1 VGGGARSLDQLQ
13 DPLARR
19 LGAFDATMIV
29 MGGIIGSGIFVNPY
43 VVAKEVHTSALIL
56 GAWILGGLT
65 ALAGAFIYAELA
77 MLRPNLGGQYA
88 YLKDAFHPA
97 VAFLYGWALLLV
109 MQTGGMAAVAV
120 TFARYARE
128 ITPIALPDGW
138 VAAVALIVLSAVNC
152 LGVRYGSAVQNILM
166 VLKIGAIGV
175 LVVAG
180 WRAPHGAPQISPVAN
195 EPYSPAL
202 LIKFGAAV
210 VPVLFAYGGWQTA
223 SFMTGEMR
231 NPRRDLARALL
242 YGVISV
248 TALYLSVNIVCLR
261 VLGPL
266 GLASTTTPAF
276 SVMRRAIGAN
286 GALFMALAIAVST
299 LGFLSQG
306 MLTAPRVFF
315 AMARDGLFFRAVA
328 WLPKRT
334 RVPVAAIAL
343 QGVMASIVALS
354 GGYEQILNYVV
365 SVDFIFFGLTGAS
378 LFVFR
383 RRMTA
388 SEGQRARAAFLEYHR
403 TPGHPF
409 TTIFFIMAC
418 WLVVLATF
426 YNFPKNSFEGLGI
439 LLLGV
444 PVYLYW
450 SKKEKTGV

>member
-1 VGGGARSLDQLQ
+1 VSSGAAHQQITQPEDS
-13 DPLARR
+13 LARR
-19 LGAFDATMIV
+19 LGVFDATMIV

-43 VVAKEVHTSALIL
+43 VVAKEVHSSALIL

-77 MLRPNLGGQYA
+77 VLRPNLGGQYA

-128 ITPIALPDGW
+128 IAPIQLPDGV
-138 VAAVALIVLSAVNC
+138 VAASVLIVLSAINC
-152 LGVRYGSAVQNILM
+152 LGVRYGSSVQNFLM
-166 VLKIGAIGV
+166 VLKLGAIGV
-175 LVVAG
+175 LVVVG
-180 WRAPHGAPQISPVAN
+180 WRAPHAAVQISADAGQPF
-195 EPYSPAL
+195 S

-231 NPRRDLARALL
+231 NPKRDLARALL
-242 YGVISV
+242 FGVVSV
-248 TALYLSVNIVCLR
+248 TAIYLSVNIVCLHT
-261 VLGPL
+261 LGPL
-266 GLASTTTPAF
+266 GLAATTTPAF
-276 SVMRRAIGAN
+276 TVMRQAMGAK
-286 GALFMALAIAVST
+286 GALFMAVAIAVST

-328 WLPKRT
+328 WLPKST

-343 QGVMASIVALS
+343 QGILASMVALS

-365 SVDFIFFGLTGAS
+365 SVDFIFFGLTGAT
-378 LFVFR
+378 LFIFR
-383 RRMTA
+383 RRMNA
-388 SEGQRARAAFLEYHR
+388 SKDHR

-409 TTIFFIMAC
+409 TTIFFISAC

-426 YNFPKNSFEGLGI
+426 YNFPKNSFVGLGI
-439 LLLGV
+439 LLLGI
-444 PVYLYW
+444 PVYFYW
-450 SKKEKTGV
+450 SKKKHSAL

>member
-1 VGGGARSLDQLQ
+1 VSSGAAYQQSTTPEDS
-13 DPLARR
+13 LARR
-19 LGAFDATMIV
+19 LGVFDSTMIV

-56 GAWILGGLT
+56 GAWVLGGLT

-77 MLRPNLGGQYA
+77 VLRPNLGGQYA
-88 YLKDAFHPA
+88 YLKDAFHPSI
-97 VAFLYGWALLLV
+97 AFLYGWALLLV

-128 ITPIALPDGW
+128 IVPIALPDGV
-138 VAAVALIVLSAVNC
+138 VAALVLIVLSAVNC
-152 LGVRYGSAVQNILM
+152 LGVRYGSALQNFLM

-175 LVVAG
+175 LVFVG
-180 WRAPHGAPQISPVAN
+180 WQAPHAASQISSDAQQPF
-195 EPYSPAL
+195 SLAL
-202 LIKFGAAV
+202 VTKFGAAV

-231 NPRRDLARALL
+231 NPKRDLARALL
-242 YGVISV
+242 FGVISV
-248 TALYLSVNIVCLR
+248 TAIYLSVNLVCLHT
-261 VLGPL
+261 LGPL
-266 GLASTTTPAF
+266 GLAATTTPAF
-276 SVMRRAIGAN
+276 TVMQKAIGAN
-286 GALFMALAIAVST
+286 GARFMAVAIAVST

-315 AMARDGLFFRAVA
+315 AMARDGLFFRAIA

-343 QGVMASIVALS
+343 QGVLASIVALS

-365 SVDFIFFGLTGAS
+365 SVDFIFFGLTGAT

-383 RRMTA
+383 RRMAA
-388 SEGQRARAAFLEYHR
+388 STSHR

-409 TTIFFIMAC
+409 TTIFFIAAC

-426 YNFPKNSFEGLGI
+426 YNFPKNSFVGLGI
-439 LLLGV
+439 LLLGI
-444 PVYLYW
+444 PVYFYW
-450 SKKEKTGV
+450 SKKKITV